1 MERPQSDSCFKA
13 PFFRM
18 SNHVHKHAENGIVL
32 GIKFRPSLT
41 RDIAALYGEL
51 KPDLGL
57 GRLAFTVAKFTDP
70 GGLITPLSPCLAY
83 VGADRT
89 GRSSNLVC
97 QRISFFLGETLGQ
110 LKNPH
115 RGGKRPPINLQIR
128 VPPNRLLSLII
139 LATLIISHGEFPFIR
154 SPVSPSLCLSVS
166 LSLCLS
172 VYLLS
177 SHFLFSSFSRS
188 MKRRSQR
195 RLSRRWLSA

>member
-1 MERPQSDSCFKA
+1 MSD
-13 PFFRM
+13 
-18 SNHVHKHAENGIVL
+18 HVHKHAENGVVL

-41 RDIAALYGEL
+41 RDVATLYGEL

-89 GRSSNLVC
+89 GRSSNLVS

-139 LATLIISHGEFPFIR
+139 LATLIISHGEFPFI
-154 SPVSPSLCLSVS
+154 SPSPSLSIS

-172 VYLLS
+172 VSPSL
-177 SHFLFSSFSRS
+177 
-188 MKRRSQR
+188 
-195 RLSRRWLSA
+195 RL

>member
-18 SNHVHKHAENGIVL
+18 SDHVYKHAENGVVL

-41 RDIAALYGEL
+41 RDVATLYGEL

-89 GRSSNLVC
+89 ERSSNLVS

-115 RGGKRPPINLQIR
+115 RSGKRPPINLQIR
-128 VPPNRLLSLII
+128 VTPNRLLSLII
-139 LATLIISHGEFPFIR
+139 LVTLIISQGESPFI
-154 SPVSPSLCLSVS
+154 S
-166 LSLCLS
+166 LSLYLS
-172 VYLLS
+172 IPLS
-177 SHFLFSSFSRS
+177 H
-188 MKRRSQR
+188 RRSVALSLR
-195 RLSRRWLSA
+195 RSFPPSIFSPPTFSLTHSASR

>member
-1 MERPQSDSCFKA
+1 MGD
-13 PFFRM
+13 
-18 SNHVHKHAENGIVL
+18 HVHKHAENGIVF
-32 GIKFRPSLT
+32 GIKFRPSIT
-41 RDIAALYGEL
+41 RDIAALYREL

-57 GRLAFTVAKFTDP
+57 SRLAFTVAKFADP
-70 GGLITPLSPCLAY
+70 GGLITPFSPCLAY

-110 LKNPH
+110 FKNSH
-115 RGGKRPPINLQIR
+115 RGGKRPPINFQIR

-139 LATLIISHGEFPFIR
+139 LATLIISHGESPFI
-154 SPVSPSLCLSVS
+154 SPSSRLSISLSLCPSVS
-166 LSLCLS
+166 LSLRPS

-177 SHFLFSSFSRS
+177 SHFLFNSFSRS

-195 RLSRRWLSA
+195 RLSRRGLSAKRG

>member
-1 MERPQSDSCFKA
+1 MSD
-13 PFFRM
+13 
-18 SNHVHKHAENGIVL
+18 HVYKHTENGIVL

-139 LATLIISHGEFPFIR
+139 LVTLIISQGESPFI
-154 SPVSPSLCLSVS
+154 S
-166 LSLCLS
+166 LSLDLS
-172 VYLLS
+172 IPLS
-177 SHFLFSSFSRS
+177 H
-188 MKRRSQR
+188 RRSVALSLR
-195 RLSRRWLSA
+195 RSL